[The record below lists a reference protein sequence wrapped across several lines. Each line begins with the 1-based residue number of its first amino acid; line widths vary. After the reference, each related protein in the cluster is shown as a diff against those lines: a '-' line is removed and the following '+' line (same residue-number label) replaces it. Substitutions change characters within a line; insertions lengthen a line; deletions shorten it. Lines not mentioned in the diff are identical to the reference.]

1 MKIIYKLTKEELEA
15 VKDITGKS
23 TSDIIVACY
32 LNKIGSKNALAN
44 TACLTID
51 GGFIVELEIKPR
63 FVVDCIGIAIRY
75 MPVTKLL
82 ISQGKALVKQYVEF
96 IKSFVEVSSKIQGE
110 VIDSAKKSGYK
121 F

>member
-1 MKIIYKLTKEELEA
+1 MKIIYKLTKEELTA
-15 VKDITGKS
+15 LKDLTGKS
-23 TSDIIVACY
+23 TSDIILACY
-32 LNKIGSKNALAN
+32 LNKVGDKSALNNAC
-44 TACLTID
+44 TTSD
-51 GGFIVELEIKPR
+51 GGFLVELEIKPR

-82 ISQGKALVKQYVEF
+82 ISQGEALVKQYVEF
-96 IKSFVEVSSKIQGE
+96 IKSFVETSTKIQSE

>member
-1 MKIIYKLTKEELEA
+1 MKIIYKLTNSELNA
-15 VKDITGKS
+15 VKDLTGKS
-23 TSDIIVACY
+23 VADIVAACY
-32 LNKIGSKNALAN
+32 ANKVGSKNALTNAAYV
-44 TACLTID
+44 TSD
-51 GGFIVELEIKPR
+51 GGLMVELEIKPR

-82 ISQGKALVKQYVEF
+82 ISQGEALVKQYVEF
-96 IKSFVEVSSKIQGE
+96 IKSFVETSTKIQGE

>member
-1 MKIIYKLTKEELEA
+1 MKIIYKLTKEEFNA

-23 TSDIIVACY
+23 TPDIIVACY
-32 LNKIGSKNALAN
+32 LNKVGGKSALTN
-44 TACLTID
+44 KACITSD
-51 GGFIVELEIKPR
+51 GGFVVELEIKPR
-63 FVVDCIGIAIRY
+63 FVVDCISIAIRY

-96 IKSFVEVSSKIQGE
+96 IKSFVDVSSKIQGE

>member
-1 MKIIYKLTKEELEA
+1 MKIIYKLTKEEFNA
-15 VKDITGKS
+15 VKDLTGKS
-23 TSDIIVACY
+23 TPDIIVACY
-32 LNKIGSKNALAN
+32 LNKVGGKSALTN
-44 TACLTID
+44 KACITND
-51 GGFIVELEIKPR
+51 GGFVVELEIKPR

-82 ISQGKALVKQYVEF
+82 ISQGKTLLMQYISF
-96 IKSFVEVSSKIQGE
+96 IKSFVEVSTKIQSE

>member
-1 MKIIYKLTKEELEA
+1 MIIIYKLTKEELEA

-44 TACLTID
+44 TACLTIY

-82 ISQGKALVKQYVEF
+82 ISQGKTLLEQDISF
-96 IKSFVEVSSKIQGE
+96 IKSFVDVSAMIQGE
-110 VIDSAKKSGYK
+110 IIDSAKKSGYK

>member
-32 LNKIGSKNALAN
+32 LNKVGSKNALTN

-51 GGFIVELEIKPR
+51 GGFI
-63 FVVDCIGIAIRY
+63 C
-75 MPVTKLL
+75 
-82 ISQGKALVKQYVEF
+82 
-96 IKSFVEVSSKIQGE
+96 
-110 VIDSAKKSGYK
+110 
-121 F
+121 